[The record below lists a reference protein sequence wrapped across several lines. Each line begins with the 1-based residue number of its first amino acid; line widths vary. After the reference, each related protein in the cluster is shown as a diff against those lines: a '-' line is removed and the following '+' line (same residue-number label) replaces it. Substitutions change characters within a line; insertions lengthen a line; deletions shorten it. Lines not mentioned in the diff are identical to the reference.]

1 MGTTCSS
8 PKKKEKI
15 TLSPTF
21 QVSSGS
27 PPKRVE
33 TVKASRPSADKILQV
48 QTTAKD
54 IMGLGTQSPEKAD
67 MLSLSLTDIIQN
79 LGILIKSILCLI
91 DSVVKKS
98 QLLKAVCRRIQSLQ
112 NCFSELQKRTSQFS
126 KEPVV
131 NLLFIVKK
139 IKEEIQKILSTEK
152 SLWERFKDVVMAQS
166 QLDRLV
172 YLNEELT
179 RAQADLAIPLQLDE
193 ASEMK
198 KILDNLKELEKQN
211 IKIYQGLQNHTVLPL
226 AQKCLTNEEAFKF
239 WFGNILIY
247 TPEIK

>member
-8 PKKKEKI
+8 PKKKEKLS
-15 TLSPTF
+15 LSPTF
-21 QVSSGS
+21 QVSSSS

-67 MLSLSLTDIIQN
+67 MLNLSLTDIVQN
-79 LGILIKSILCLI
+79 LAILIKSIIGLI
-91 DSVVKKS
+91 ESVVKKS
-98 QLLKAVCRRIQSLQ
+98 QLLKAICRRIQSLQ
-112 NCFSELQKRTSQFS
+112 SCFSELQKKTSQFS

-211 IKIYQGLQNHTVLPL
+211 IKIYQSLQNQTVVPL
-226 AQKCLTNEEAFKF
+226 AQKYLTNEEAFQF
-239 WFGNILIY
+239 WLSNIFY
-247 TPEIK
+247 F